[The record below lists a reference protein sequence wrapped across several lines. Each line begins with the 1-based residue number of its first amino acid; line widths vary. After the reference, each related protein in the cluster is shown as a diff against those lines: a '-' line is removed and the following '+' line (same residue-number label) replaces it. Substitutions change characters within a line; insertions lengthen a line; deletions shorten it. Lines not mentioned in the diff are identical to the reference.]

1 MNEEFIAA
9 HGLKKFDASEY
20 LNSPEE
26 CAAYLQEFIDEEDK
40 TLLFQA
46 IGDVLKAQRRMSQA
60 SREIGISREGL
71 YKALGENGNPSFKSI
86 ADLLKMLGLKIS
98 ISPAEKEEAPAF

>member
-71 YKALGENGNPSFKSI
+71 YKALGENGNPSFRSI